1 MAIEVFPT
9 ANDIGGS
16 GTGRTATEENMVQ
29 TLDRFSAQSSIL
41 SGMVPSAGTGLA
53 VDVAAGRCQI
63 DGYLVRFTATEAVT
77 VTASLTDYY
86 LWLQLT
92 GAGDS
97 PPAVT
102 ATAWVETADL
112 TSPPANAALVAKF
125 TTSGSAVTDIGD
137 DERREGAG
145 HRAGIY
151 TGNASATQ
159 DIDLGATP
167 ALVQARHFSDVS
179 TSFRWSQSNIFPGNQ
194 TLESTII
201 NLTAQYYN
209 PGGQDK
215 IEWADDKD
223 DGGLMIIKDGFQ
235 ARGELNTNSA
245 EYSYIALF

>member
-29 TLDRFSAQSSIL
+29 TLDRFSSPSSIL

-77 VTASLTDYY
+77 VTASETDDY

-102 ATAWVETADL
+102 ATTWVETNDL
-112 TSPPANAALVAKF
+112 SSPPANAVLVAKF
-125 TTSGSAVTDIGD
+125 TTSGSAVTGIEDN
-137 DERREGAG
+137 ERREGCG
-145 HRAGIY
+145 FITGTY
-151 TGNASATQ
+151 TGTGSGYQT
-159 DIDLGATP
+159 IDLGGTP
-167 ALVQARHFSDVS
+167 SYVRVSYNQMDAVARSKV
-179 TSFRWSQSNIFPGNQ
+179 WPGN
-194 TLESTII
+194 
-201 NLTAQYYN
+201 TAY
-209 PGGQDK
+209 PTFTSMD
-215 IEWADDKD
+215 WDADVETV
-223 DGGLMIIKDGFQ
+223 KDGFKVGGT
-235 ARGELNTNSA
+235 AVPPSIGFDTSGYT
-245 EYSYIALF
+245 YSYIAWF

>member
-125 TTSGSAVTDIGD
+125 TTSGSAVTAIAD
-137 DERREGAG
+137 DERREGCG
-145 HRAGIY
+145 FITGTY
-151 TGNASATQ
+151 TGTQSATGHTQ
-159 DIDLGATP
+159 DVDIGATP
-167 ALVQARHFSDVS
+167 RYVRV
-179 TSFRWSQSNIFPGNQ
+179 TSFSEHAITLPESFIWLGN
-194 TLESTII
+194 ES
-201 NLTAQYYN
+201 LT
-209 PGGQDK
+209 GFD
-215 IEWADDKD
+215 ADF
-223 DGGLMIIKDGFQ
+223 GLYIIKDGFT
-235 ARGELNTNSA
+235 ATDGTVTGACHSPFIYN
-245 EYSYIALF
+245 YIAWF

>member
-29 TLDRFSAQSSIL
+29 TLDRFSSRSSIL

-77 VTASLTDYY
+77 VTASETDDY

-102 ATAWVETADL
+102 ATAWVETNDL
-112 TSPPANAALVAKF
+112 SSPPANAALVAKF
-125 TTSGSAVTDIGD
+125 TSSGSAVTPVED
-137 DERREGAG
+137 DERREGCG
-145 HRAGIY
+145 FITGTY
-151 TGNASATQ
+151 TGDGVDAGQ
-159 DIDLGATP
+159 EIDLGLTP
-167 ALVQARHFSDVS
+167 
-179 TSFRWSQSNIFPGNQ
+179 SFVKVNNPSSAPGDEGGSKRMSNIWPGNAV
-194 TLESTII
+194 
-201 NLTAQYYN
+201 LTGYTTSV
-209 PGGQDK
+209 DS
-215 IEWADDKD
+215 IE
-223 DGGLMIIKDGFQ
+223 IIKDGFKPKGN
-235 ARGELNTNSA
+235 AADENNANTVV
-245 EYSYIALF
+245 YSYIAWF

>member
-29 TLDRFSAQSSIL
+29 TLDRFSSQSSIL

-53 VDVAAGRCQI
+53 VDVTAGRCQI

-77 VTASLTDYY
+77 VTASKTDYY

-102 ATAWVETADL
+102 ATAWVETSDL

-125 TTSGSAVTDIGD
+125 TSSVSAVTPVED
-137 DERREGAG
+137 DERREGCGFITGTYAG
-145 HRAGIY
+145 DNVDVG
-151 TGNASATQ
+151 Q
-159 DIDLGATP
+159 DIDIGLTP
-167 ALVQARHFSDVS
+167 
-179 TSFRWSQSNIFPGNQ
+179 SFVRVTNPDDAPGSAHGRVSNIWPGNAV
-194 TLESTII
+194 
-201 NLTAQYYN
+201 LTGYTTSE
-209 PGGQDK
+209 DS
-215 IEWADDKD
+215 IE
-223 DGGLMIIKDGFQ
+223 IIKDGFKPKGND
-235 ARGELNTNSA
+235 ADGNNRGSVT
-245 EYSYIALF
+245 YSYIAWF

>member
-16 GTGRTATEENMVQ
+16 GTGRTATEENMIH
-29 TLDRFSAQSSIL
+29 TLDRFSSASSIL

-77 VTASLTDYY
+77 VTASKTDYY

-102 ATAWVETADL
+102 AATWVETANL

-125 TTSGSAVTDIGD
+125 TPSGSAVTEIDD

-145 HRAGIY
+145 YLIGSY
-151 TGNASATQ
+151 TGDGGTQ
-159 DIDLGATP
+159 SIDLGATP
-167 ALVQARHFSDVS
+167 RWVKISPVGGSDDLVRESMV
-179 TSFRWSQSNIFPGNQ
+179 WPGNEA
-194 TLESTII
+194 LPAGAYDS
-201 NLTAQYYN
+201 
-209 PGGQDK
+209 G
-215 IEWADDKD
+215 AD
-223 DGGLMIIKDGFQ
+223 LMRLIVLIKDGF
-235 ARGELNTNSA
+235 SA
-245 EYSYIALF
+245 QGDGDGNNYTGRIYTYIAWF

>member
-29 TLDRFSAQSSIL
+29 TLDRFSSRSSIL

-77 VTASLTDYY
+77 VTASKTDYY

-102 ATAWVETADL
+102 ATAWVETANL

-125 TTSGSAVTDIGD
+125 TTSGSAVTAIAD
-137 DERREGAG
+137 DERREGCG
-145 HRAGIY
+145 FITGTY
-151 TGNASATQ
+151 TGDGGSQ
-159 DIDLGATP
+159 DIDLGLTP
-167 ALVQARHFSDVS
+167 
-179 TSFRWSQSNIFPGNQ
+179 SFVKVNNPSYAPGDEGGSKRISNIWPGNAVL
-194 TLESTII
+194 TGYTTSDDSLE
-201 NLTAQYYN
+201 
-209 PGGQDK
+209 
-215 IEWADDKD
+215 
-223 DGGLMIIKDGFQ
+223 IIKDGFK
-235 ARGELNTNSA
+235 AKGSGAGDNNTSGVV
-245 EYSYIALF
+245 YSYIAWF